1 SAPKVRKTAASPYMH
16 VGFVRQPHGL
26 TGCHAERFI
35 ELRDIDKRAIHAP
48 LRWRVDIAE
57 QAAAQ
62 EVFAAFVEPAE
73 RVAEKEA
80 LERWQAR
87 GLLAFLVLLG
97 FLERLAAA
105 RRLSV
110 LRDLF
115 TG

>member
-1 SAPKVRKTAASPYMH
+1 MRAHSPPCEGGECAPTQFIHTFSALGWPHQQNVSTEGAKDGGASPYMH

-62 EVFAAFVEPAE
+62 EFFAAFVEPAE

-80 LERWQAR
+80 L
-87 GLLAFLVLLG
+87 
-97 FLERLAAA
+97 
-105 RRLSV
+105 
-110 LRDLF
+110 
-115 TG
+115 

>member
-1 SAPKVRKTAASPYMH
+1 MCPNAIHSHVLSPGLALINKTSAPKVRKTAASPYMH

-62 EVFAAFVEPAE
+62 EFFAAFVEPAE

-80 LERWQAR
+80 L
-87 GLLAFLVLLG
+87 
-97 FLERLAAA
+97 
-105 RRLSV
+105 
-110 LRDLF
+110 
-115 TG
+115 